1 MSILSDGFDSHADFV
16 TTFAA
21 GPDQPSDTVVR
32 QTDFHVIIG
41 QRVVFDMNL
50 ARAILSRRETLSDG
64 EVKACVLP

>member
-1 MSILSDGFDSHADFV
+1 MIREEVCPINKQRCKD
-16 TTFAA
+16 
-21 GPDQPSDTVVR
+21 PEPPSDTVVR